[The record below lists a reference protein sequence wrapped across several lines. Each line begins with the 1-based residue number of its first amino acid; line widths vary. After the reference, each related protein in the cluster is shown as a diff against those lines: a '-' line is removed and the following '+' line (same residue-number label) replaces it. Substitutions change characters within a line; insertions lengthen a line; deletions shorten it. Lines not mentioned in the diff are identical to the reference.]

1 MSEPK
6 GVKRKYALS
15 NIPIILRIVMRNI
28 LYRKR
33 WVQSDLEIVNNRYK
47 DKVAII
53 ENKDIAF
60 EKIVDMV
67 KITGRD
73 LCYSRNGNGKRSDD
87 KFSL

>member
-33 WVQSDLEIVNNRYK
+33 WVQSDLEIINNRFK
-47 DKVAII
+47 DRVVIV
-53 ENKDIAF
+53 ENKDIGM
-60 EKIVDMV
+60 EKIEERLSV
-67 KITGRD
+67 
-73 LCYSRNGNGKRSDD
+73 
-87 KFSL
+87 